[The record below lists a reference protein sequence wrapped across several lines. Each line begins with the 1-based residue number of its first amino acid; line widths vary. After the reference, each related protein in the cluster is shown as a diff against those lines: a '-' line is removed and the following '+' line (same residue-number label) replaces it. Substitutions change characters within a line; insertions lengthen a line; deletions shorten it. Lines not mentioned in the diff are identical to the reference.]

1 MNTSVGIPARERP
14 TPDEFLEVMREG
26 SLREVGMAL
35 HDTHTDSPSK
45 ERRLVE
51 HVSYANGDIL
61 NGGFLQYLDNSGA
74 DAPVV
79 ASELEQLGLAELA
92 AVVREAHA
100 RFSASPRASVKPDH
114 FADHDSRW
122 YRLGADLDAG
132 LLAYARQH
140 AVAFLPVGM

>member
-1 MNTSVGIPARERP
+1 MNTRFGIPARERP
-14 TPDEFLEVMREG
+14 TPDEFLEVLREG

-35 HDTHTDSPSK
+35 HDTQTDSPSK

-100 RFSASPRASVKPDH
+100 LFSASPRPSVKPED
-114 FADHDSRW
+114 FAEHDARW
-122 YRLGADLDAG
+122 YQLGGDLDAG
-132 LLAYARQH
+132 LLAHVRRH
-140 AVAFLPVGM
+140 AEAFLP